1 MVDKIE
7 WPYSRGFLYV
17 LWKLKVVNFRW
28 QLYHLSASDIL
39 WNFSL
44 FHLWRVKDDCC
55 IFQLFPC
62 PICQGWV
69 MMIVAA
75 LFRLQVCN
83 YYLFYFCN
91 VSNWNVHQT
100 TVCKLV
106 YFGLKILYIISLFK
120 PFSLYLSIYTKLIFK
135 DGRCW
140 VYIWY
145 LTTWLE

>member
-1 MVDKIE
+1 MLVDKIE
-7 WPYSRGFLYV
+7 WPSGLSPCIIM
-17 LWKLKVVNFRW
+17 KVESCEFP
-28 QLYHLSASDIL
+28 LTALSSSDIL

-83 YYLFYFCN
+83 YYLFYFCK

-106 YFGLKILYIISLFK
+106 YFGLKIFIYHLSFQTIFLI
-120 PFSLYLSIYTKLIFK
+120 SIYLHQINIQ
-135 DGRCW
+135 GW
-140 VYIWY
+140 SM
-145 LTTWLE
+145 